1 MMILMKFDGKY
12 ARFKCAFLRF
22 FLPARTGVRLQVTNK
37 LNKYYIIENKNKFNT
52 CK

>member
-1 MMILMKFDGKY
+1 MRDLSVL
-12 ARFKCAFLRF
+12 LRF
-22 FLPARTGVRLQVTNK
+22 FLPARTGNTGVRLQVTNK